1 MQASFKKIIL
11 QKMSDDNVMSD
22 DLTTG
27 VPLDDDL
34 EDEEDDELGE
44 VVEDDD
50 LVSDDA
56 AA

>member
-1 MQASFKKIIL
+1 LQASFKKIIL